1 MKSMATCA
9 VSLLACMRPRISY
22 VAPCWQRRRRC
33 VYQTV
38 LQSSGS
44 FDMVKAFVGD
54 RAVVVAVPVP
64 TPAGGLVRV
73 IGSTGEQ
80 LLDSS
85 YPAGTAACS
94 LLEKMKWK
102 LGDPDTRGPPPFK
115 KPPAVAWPEKLAAV
129 LTSLEAEGF
138 SPPGEGVPS
147 FEEAVAVREAEL
159 AALEKPVLVLC

>member
-1 MKSMATCA
+1 
-9 VSLLACMRPRISY
+9 
-22 VAPCWQRRRRC
+22 
-33 VYQTV
+33 
-38 LQSSGS
+38 
-44 FDMVKAFVGD
+44 MVKAFVGD
-54 RAVVVAVPVP
+54 RAAVVAVPVP

-73 IGSTGEQ
+73 IGTTGEQ

-115 KPPAVAWPEKLAAV
+115 KPPAVPWPDKLAAV
-129 LTSLEAEGF
+129 FLSLEAEGF
-138 SPPGEGVPS
+138 SPPEGIPS

-159 AALEKPVLVLC
+159 AALEKTSGAKQEMMDSLVAALAPAHKQLRDALTEADALAVEAATVQAKEALGL

>member
-1 MKSMATCA
+1 
-9 VSLLACMRPRISY
+9 
-22 VAPCWQRRRRC
+22 
-33 VYQTV
+33 
-38 LQSSGS
+38 
-44 FDMVKAFVGD
+44 MVKAFVGD

-159 AALEKPVLVLC
+159 AALEKTSGAKQEMMDALVAALAPVHKQLREELTEADAQAVEVATGQAKEALGL